1 MENNIAIFVDAENLT
16 SWANNNGIAALVND
30 LQSQGQVVVRR
41 AYGKW
46 SSPQLC
52 HFQSEFNLNGF
63 ELVQTYHPVSGK
75 NSADI
80 KMVVDV
86 MELISRSNLQKIV
99 LATGDSDFSPL
110 FCKLR
115 EMGKNII
122 GVGPRSRLSE
132 CVQNSCSR
140 YIYTETSFPAGK
152 MLALPPSEDLSHEK
166 VNAFATLHKILE
178 AQDEPILLTKLKP
191 LMLREDRA
199 FDHMKLGYGSFKDF
213 LLASGEVHLSPM
225 IAGPV
230 YASLAS

>member
-1 MENNIAIFVDAENLT
+1 MENNIAVFVDVENLT
-16 SWANNNGIAALVND
+16 FWAKNNGVQNLMSE
-30 LQSQGQVVVRR
+30 LQSQGHVVIRK

-46 SSPQLC
+46 TSPQLY
-52 HFQSEFNLNGF
+52 HLQQEFNLNGF
-63 ELVQTYHPVSGK
+63 ELIQTFHPVSGK

-80 KMVVDV
+80 KMTVDA
-86 MELISRSNLQKIV
+86 MEQASNLNLQTFV
-99 LATGDSDFSPL
+99 LVSGDSDFSPL
-110 FCKLR
+110 FRKLR
-115 EMGKNII
+115 ELGKDVV
-122 GVGPRSRLSE
+122 GVGPHSKLSE